1 MPISTAI
8 VSHRNIA
15 DFAGEKVNLKREDAS
30 EYRAQVNRLRE
41 KMESF
46 IKLHPESPLIK
57 MLLSGSLAKGTA
69 LKSLNDIDVAVYVKA
84 SEAPNSQS
92 ELLQWLAERLR
103 EAYPQMASTQIQP
116 ANHAVRISF
125 MGTGL
130 DVDVVPVHYAGLP
143 EDRGH
148 LYSIDTGKLVL
159 TSIPLHLAF
168 IRARKATHPDHF
180 AQVVRLLKWWVRQRK
195 AGDTDFRCKSFLVE
209 LLCAHLADT
218 GTRFDDYPAALEAF
232 FTYVVKSQL
241 RKRIAFSDYYSTS
254 KLPAPTGTAIE
265 VFDPVNPE
273 NSIVAAYTE
282 RDRQTFCDAAEEALD
297 SISEATFAQTKERAV
312 DCWREVLGPSFMR

>member
-1 MPISTAI
+1 MSTSTAI
-8 VSHRNIA
+8 VSHRDIA
-15 DFAGEKVNLKREDAS
+15 DFAGEKVNLKREDAA

-41 KMESF
+41 KMGAF
-46 IKLHPESPLIK
+46 IKEHPESPLIK

-84 SEAPNSQS
+84 SEAPDSES

-103 EAYPQMASTQIQP
+103 EAYPQMAPTQIQP

-125 MGTGL
+125 MGSGL

-143 EDRGH
+143 DDRGY

-168 IRARKATHPDHF
+168 IRTRKSAHPEHY
-180 AQVVRLLKWWVRQRK
+180 AQVVRLVKWWVRQRK
-195 AGDTDFRCKSFLVE
+195 VVDADFRCKSFLVE

-218 GTRFDDYPAALEAF
+218 GTRFNDYPVALEAF
-232 FTYVVKSQL
+232 FTYIIKSQL
-241 RKRIAFSDYYSTS
+241 RARISFSDYYAASE
-254 KLPAPTGTAIE
+254 LPASTGTAIE

-282 RDRQTFCDAAEEALD
+282 HDRQKLCDAAEEALD
-297 SISEATFAQTKERAV
+297 SISEATFAQTKERALN
-312 DCWREVLGPSFMR
+312 CWREVLGPSFMR